1 MKFSIAVRTVPKRN
15 QLFTSLM
22 EDIHRLW
29 TPSIVGLHVSCDDKI
44 SPNENACKALER
56 TIVDNSDWTIFL
68 EDDAGLIEDFFG
80 STERWLEKHI
90 LPNIH
95 LYPLGCQYKESWPN
109 GADFWKYPIAAY
121 YCSVAGVFRTSKVL
135 SLTNCIRT
143 TYGHVQQGFDIL
155 SGHWHRTVSDS
166 DYLLTP
172 IPCFVE
178 HLGDES
184 TLIEGRPDR
193 NVVGRF
199 RGFPGKEYVYS
210 G

>member
-1 MKFSIAVRTVPKRN
+1 MTFSIAIRTVPKRAE
-15 QLFTSLM
+15 LFSRLM

-29 TPSIVGLHVSCDDKI
+29 TPSVIGLHVSCDDKI

-56 TIVDNSDWTIFL
+56 TTVDNADWTLFL

-80 STERWLEKHI
+80 STERWLEK
-90 LPNIH
+90 NAKSDIH
-95 LYPLGCQYKESWPN
+95 LYPLGCQYSESWPK
-109 GADFWKYPIAAY
+109 GTDKWEYPIAAY
-121 YCSVAGVFRTSKVL
+121 YCSVAGIIRSSQVS
-135 SLTNCIRT
+135 SLIACIRT

-155 SGHWHRTVSDS
+155 SGHWHRTVSSS
-166 DYLLTP
+166 DNLLTP

-199 RGFPGKEYVYS
+199 RGFPGKDYVYC